1 MKKKEVLASVEELS
15 FFEYLATYPEFWLGL
30 VFIFGLL
37 GVVGYL
43 EWRFNDQEA
52 YFRRLFYK
60 IERIIA
66 HLDIPTPEEER
77 ANIRMANMKRK
88 AQIEEAQKEIDK
100 RMKEEEK
107 DS

>member
-1 MKKKEVLASVEELS
+1 MEEELS

-66 HLDIPTPEEER
+66 HLDIPTESVEVANRVHEEYKTR
-77 ANIRMANMKRK
+77 HKRK
-88 AQIEEAQKEIDK
+88 KEIEEAQKEIDK

>member
-1 MKKKEVLASVEELS
+1 MEEELS

-30 VFIFGLL
+30 VLIFGLL
-37 GVVGYL
+37 GVVVYVEGRYEATESMLIRLQLKINKIMEHL
-43 EWRFNDQEA
+43 E
-52 YFRRLFYK
+52 
-60 IERIIA
+60 
-66 HLDIPTPEEER
+66 IPTPEEER